1 MFAKRLFL
9 YIVYNKK
16 EMKRE
21 GREKKRKRPDGS
33 GSAAPSSLFLPVKK
47 LFGDIC
53 PLPNLAIHEIICLHG
68 YARVNYSIM

>member
-1 MFAKRLFL
+1 
-9 YIVYNKK
+9 V
-16 EMKRE
+16 KRE